1 MIRTDTVLL
10 LLLLLGDRNDISLDY
25 FVQHTRTTKSATTWS
40 SVEGFEPEMVWAE
53 ESRRKKEEEGGAHSE
68 CNIQFCCAGMD
79 ALNGGFE
86 TAHEL
91 FCRIWYKFHAA

>member
-25 FVQHTRTTKSATTWS
+25 FVKHTRTTKSATTWS

-53 ESRRKKEEEGGAHSE
+53 ESRRKKEEEGGAQCTVSA
-68 CNIQFCCAGMD
+68 IFSSAVR
-79 ALNGGFE
+79 A
-86 TAHEL
+86 
-91 FCRIWYKFHAA
+91 